1 METIKSR
8 YAILG
13 TLGDNEGYLTCS
25 MHVAKSMNNA
35 DTIVPYPLFEEA
47 AKDLKSER
55 ISCLL
60 VPGAYPKI
68 NSFIMDS
75 ELEVSESFVKK
86 IPALV
91 LCGSK
96 EDCPTT
102 IHIIFHHPATTY
114 LLSEISTSY
123 KENINVSSNPEAC
136 RMVID
141 NTDCSIAISNQL
153 CADHYGLSTYKVLR
167 KGINMP
173 WVCFIKKNQ
182 GVKVVI

>member
-1 METIKSR
+1 METTKSR
-8 YAILG
+8 YAVLG
-13 TLGDNEGYLTCS
+13 TLGDDEGFLTCS
-25 MHVAKSMNNA
+25 MHIAKKLHNA

-75 ELEVSESFVKK
+75 ELEVSESFVRK

-91 LCGSK
+91 LSGFEKKSPPNI
-96 EDCPTT
+96 D
-102 IHIIFHHPATTY
+102 IIFHHPATAF
-114 LLSEISTSY
+114 LLSEVTTSY
-123 KENINVSSNPEAC
+123 KENIAVSSNTESC
-136 RMVID
+136 KMVIE
-141 NTDCSIAISNQL
+141 NKNRSIAITNQL
-153 CADHYGLSTYKVLR
+153 CADHYGLTTYKVLR

-173 WVCFIKKNQ
+173 WVCFTKR
-182 GVKVVI
+182 VKE

>member
-13 TLGDNEGYLTCS
+13 TLGDNEGFLTCS
-25 MHVAKSMNNA
+25 MHIAKNLNNA

-91 LCGSK
+91 LSGFGGK
-96 EDCPTT
+96 CPEN
-102 IHIIFHHPATTY
+102 IDIIFHHPATTY
-114 LLSEISTSY
+114 LLSEITTSY
-123 KENINVSSNPEAC
+123 KENIAVSSNPEGC
-136 RMVID
+136 RMVIK
-141 NTDCSIAISNQL
+141 NINRSITITNQL
-153 CADHYGLSTYKVLR
+153 CADHYGLTTYKVLR

-173 WVCFIKKNQ
+173 WVCFIKRLKEREL
-182 GVKVVI
+182 